1 MYPEWF
7 VISQFVKSTLLLS
20 PYQDFKPY
28 QVVLKLIIHE
38 SILYY
43 FLDFDINIVR
53 PVSDRN
59 NFECI
64 CAHTRLCMYL
74 YIKDLTEYEC
84 CIDKEFFCE
93 RDFDNRVYH
102 RQFVELKNFQ

>member
-1 MYPEWF
+1 MVYPEWF

-64 CAHTRLCMYL
+64 DISLHSHETMYVFIYQGL
-74 YIKDLTEYEC
+74 
-84 CIDKEFFCE
+84 
-93 RDFDNRVYH
+93 NRI
-102 RQFVELKNFQ
+102 